1 MFKSVQDVIEQ
12 LGDQDYICDKKI
24 ATVVFLAQQL
34 GKPVLIEGPAGV
46 GKTEL
51 AKVVSKALGRS
62 MIRLQCYEGLD
73 EAKALYEW
81 EYSKQLLYTQ
91 ILKDKVA
98 ETLAGTQT
106 LAEAAE
112 RVGAQDSV
120 FFSSRFIVPRPLMQA
135 ITSEKPVLLLVDE
148 VDKSDPEFEA
158 FLLEVLSDFQV
169 TIPEIGTIVARSQP
183 LVFLTSNDAREMS
196 DALKR
201 RCLHLWIDY
210 PSEDLE
216 VRILDRKVPNID
228 KRLAEEVVGLM
239 NRIRALDL
247 KKTPSISETLD
258 WARALLALNAEELE
272 DQIVSDTLNVILKY
286 EGDVEKAQNELAKL
300 IKKKTAEV
308 SAAQPQV
315 ARARAG
321 CGQEGHPP
329 LSVPARAGRT
339 WSVGRSARDA

>member
-1 MFKSVQDVIEQ
+1 MFKSVENVIAQ
-12 LGDQDYICDKKI
+12 LSDQDYICDKQI

-34 GKPVLIEGPAGV
+34 DKPVLVEGPAGV

-51 AKVVSKALGRS
+51 AKVVANALGRE

-91 ILKDKVA
+91 ILKDKVS
-98 ETLAGTQT
+98 ETIADSTSLAD
-106 LAEAAE
+106 AAE
-112 RVGAQDSV
+112 RVGREDSV
-120 FFSSRFIVPRPLMQA
+120 FFSNRFIVPRPLMQA
-135 ITSEKPVLLLVDE
+135 ITSEKPTLLLIDE

-158 FLLEVLSDFQV
+158 FLLEILSDFQV
-169 TIPEIGTIVARSQP
+169 TIPEIGTIKATSQP

-210 PSEDLE
+210 PSEELE

-228 KRLAEEVVGLM
+228 KRLAEEVVQLM
-239 NRIRALDL
+239 NRIRELDL

-258 WARALLALNAEELE
+258 WARALLALNADELE

-286 EGDVEKAQNELAKL
+286 EGDVEKAQNELGRL
-300 IKKKTAEV
+300 IQKKTAEQQ
-308 SAAQPQV
+308 AEKAQP
-315 ARARAG
+315 A
-321 CGQEGHPP
+321 PP
-329 LSVPARAGRT
+329 QAAAKKGILH
-339 WSVGRSARDA
+339 